1 MKFTRREVVPAM
13 VVSADDVANNPAFA
27 LLRERE
33 GIPEPRTNGVCVQQ
47 SIL

>member
-1 MKFTRREVVPAM
+1 M

-33 GIPEPRTNGVCVQQ
+33 GIPEPRTNAGVWIQWQV
-47 SIL
+47 SEFTSFL

>member
-33 GIPEPRTNGVCVQQ
+33 GIPEPRTNGGV
-47 SIL
+47 SLL